1 LEVCTAHD
9 RMLVGQA
16 IFAELRS
23 SQSSQDRMDC
33 CCSHFRHILTHH
45 VPVHPISAFRQAF
58 RSSLQLCLPP
68 VVASYFTLHS
78 TTTNHSVT
86 NDDAAAIQTLRIAT
100 ASSPVAMVC
109 CCLAACLRAYIL
121 SHKSHFRVRQQTMIV
136 SKKLLATTHATD
148 IGAFASAAYFF

>member
-1 LEVCTAHD
+1 MGEVLFYLELEVCTAHD
-9 RMLVGQA
+9 RMLVGKA

-68 VVASYFTLHS
+68 VVASYFTLPS
-78 TTTNHSVT
+78 MTSNDSATNG
-86 NDDAAAIQTLRIAT
+86 DADCPNRYCFF
-100 ASSPVAMVC
+100 SC
-109 CCLAACLRAYIL
+109 CNGMLLSRCLPAYYL
-121 SHKSHFRVRQQTMIV
+121 LHKSHSDFGSRR
-136 SKKLLATTHATD
+136 
-148 IGAFASAAYFF
+148 